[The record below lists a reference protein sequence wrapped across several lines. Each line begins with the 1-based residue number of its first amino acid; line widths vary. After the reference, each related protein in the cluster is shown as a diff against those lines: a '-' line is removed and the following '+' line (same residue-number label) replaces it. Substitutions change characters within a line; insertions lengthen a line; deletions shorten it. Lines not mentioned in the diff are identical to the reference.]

1 MGICDNCTCVILHAD
16 ICIECGIINVITP
29 GDIFWTKS
37 SNSGHINI
45 KDNTWQ
51 DSNTRDR
58 Y

>member
-1 MGICDNCTCVILHAD
+1 MHAD

-29 GDIFWTKS
+29 GDIFWIKS

-51 DSNTRDR
+51 DSNTHGLPLIS
-58 Y
+58 